1 MSASVLPTFRAALR
15 HSKRDLLIAAVVCAA
30 GAIGLFLDSDADLLL
45 QNALGLGAWAIL
57 FALLKGEP
65 NDVRIQVAVVMM
77 VATACEYYFAPN
89 WHIYVYRFDNVPAY
103 VPAAHG
109 MIYLAAA
116 VLGRS
121 AVFRRHERLLTGL
134 AIVSGAAWA
143 IWGVWFAERG
153 DVGGAVLFVM
163 LVGFILFG
171 GARLLYVAAF
181 FITTYLELV
190 GTSFGTWAWAT
201 HMPVFGLSQANP
213 PSGIAAGYCVFDAA
227 AVTGAALLARAKSFT
242 SLRYPGAAF
251 SALTGRVAEEREGG
265 GDSA

>member
-1 MSASVLPTFRAALR
+1 MSSAFPTLRAAIG
-15 HSKRDLLIAAVVCAA
+15 HSRRDLIVAAVVCAA
-30 GAIGLFLDSDADLLL
+30 GAIGLFLDSDASLTL
-45 QNALGLGAWAIL
+45 QNALGVAAWCIL
-57 FALLKGEP
+57 AALLKGEP
-65 NDVRIQVAVVMM
+65 AEVRVQVVVVML

-89 WHIYVYRFDNVPAY
+89 WHIYIYRFDNVPAY

-116 VLGRS
+116 VLARS
-121 AVFRRHERLLTGL
+121 AVFKRHGRLLTGL
-134 AIVSGAAWA
+134 AVASGAAWA
-143 IWGVWFAERG
+143 TWGVWFAERG
-153 DVGGAVLFVM
+153 DVGGAALFLI

-190 GTSFGTWAWAT
+190 GTHYGTWAWAT

-227 AVTGAALLARAKSFT
+227 AVAGAALFDKARVSALAR
-242 SLRYPGAAF
+242 YPAAVV
-251 SALTGRVAEEREGG
+251 SALAGRIAGEREGDNG
-265 GDSA
+265 